1 MGQEA
6 SFQQQGKITF
16 AREKAQKG
24 KEKKAMRNDHKQAEI
39 NRDDNNAATVVHF
52 AVHQPTADLA
62 RWKTRCGLPL
72 VNAQRWV
79 TVAGKTTCRNCLR
92 AGAPS

>member
-24 KEKKAMRNDHKQAEI
+24 TEKKAMRNDHKQAEI
-39 NRDDNNAATVVHF
+39 NRDGRVDTEPHEFAPLRRWRNRGRCRVCKVHEANHPVWF
-52 AVHQPTADLA
+52 
-62 RWKTRCGLPL
+62 W
-72 VNAQRWV
+72 
-79 TVAGKTTCRNCLR
+79 
-92 AGAPS
+92 APSRPLRDRSEAYVLD